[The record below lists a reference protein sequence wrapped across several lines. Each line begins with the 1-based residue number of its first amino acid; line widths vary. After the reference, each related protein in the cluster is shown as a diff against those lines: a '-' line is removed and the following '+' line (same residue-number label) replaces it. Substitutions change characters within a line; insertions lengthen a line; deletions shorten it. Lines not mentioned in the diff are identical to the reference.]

1 MNIIKLSFLLALLCL
16 CSACQTATNTNSTAQ
31 QSTVVA
37 NTEPVSK
44 PKIKHSLGIIGS
56 IEPIYILPIKS
67 SFQAR
72 IDTGAETSSLDVDD
86 YHIFERDGVKWV
98 SFIIT
103 NNMTGEKQSFEVR
116 QKRRISVK
124 RINKNESRPIVMLN
138 IKFGGK
144 IIKAEFSLAKREKF
158 EYQVLVGRN
167 ILNGRAIVDPSISN
181 TLR

>member
-1 MNIIKLSFLLALLCL
+1 MNIIKLSFLFALLCL
-16 CSACQTATNTNSTAQ
+16 CSACQTSTNTTTQPSTPA
-31 QSTVVA
+31 VNV
-37 NTEPVSK
+37 EPVSK
-44 PKIKHSLGIIGS
+44 PQIKHSLGIIGAV
-56 IEPIYILPIKS
+56 EPIYILPMKS

-98 SFIIT
+98 SFDIT
-103 NNMTGEKQSFEVR
+103 NNMTGERQSFEVK